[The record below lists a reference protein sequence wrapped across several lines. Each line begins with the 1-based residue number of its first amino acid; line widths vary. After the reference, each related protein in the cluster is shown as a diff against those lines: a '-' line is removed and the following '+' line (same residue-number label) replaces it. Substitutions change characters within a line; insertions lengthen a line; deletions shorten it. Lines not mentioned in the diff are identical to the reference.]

1 MEGSVC
7 GLQNPEIS
15 ITHTIDEYL
24 DAVYSLKPPEN
35 ICVRLHCKF
44 MIKI

>member
-1 MEGSVC
+1 MEEGSVC

-35 ICVRLHCKF
+35 ICVRLH
-44 MIKI
+44 